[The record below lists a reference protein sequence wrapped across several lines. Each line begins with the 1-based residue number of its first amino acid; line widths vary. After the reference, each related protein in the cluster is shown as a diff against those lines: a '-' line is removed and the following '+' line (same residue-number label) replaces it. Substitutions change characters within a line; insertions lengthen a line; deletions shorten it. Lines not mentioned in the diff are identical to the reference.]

1 MTLIS
6 RKARRAAAAAAAASL
21 LLAASACSNSSSDD
35 ASAGG
40 SEAMNLW
47 TNVSPGPGLD
57 YLNAAIKKFEGEHKG
72 VTIKLKTMPDNELDG
87 ALQTALQGGKSTAP
101 DIFLQR
107 GGGKL
112 KAMVQTAEP
121 QVMDITD
128 KRSDD
133 AKNLIPDSA
142 YGPETV
148 DGKVY
153 AVPVA
158 IQPGGFFYSKDL
170 FKAAGI
176 TQNPTTLEELT
187 KDAATLKAKGT
198 PLVVGAKDGWP
209 AGHWYYW
216 FALRACSQDVLNE
229 TAESLKFDDPCWTK
243 AGEQLK
249 AFIATKP
256 FQDGFLD
263 MGQEGAGSSKA
274 LIANHK
280 GAAELMGAWAPGVIA
295 GLTPDKKPLPDL
307 GFFPFVSIP
316 GGEGDPDATM
326 GGVDAYSCS
335 AWAPDVCADF
345 LNMLATTESATDYA
359 KAFQTVPANTE
370 AQKSITDPL
379 TKQMA
384 DSVAKAPYVSFW
396 LDSLY
401 GQNVGTALN
410 TSVVKLF
417 AGKGDVQD
425 IIDAVNN
432 AGAKG

>member
-1 MTLIS
+1 MSLIS
-6 RKARRAAAAAAAASL
+6 RKARRAAATAVAAPPP
-21 LLAASACSNSSSDD
+21 LAATARRNSSSDSSSD
-35 ASAGG
+35 EGG
-40 SEAMNLW
+40 AMTLW
-47 TNVSPGPGLD
+47 TSVGPGPGLD
-57 YLNAAIKKFEGEHKG
+57 YMNSAVKAFEAEHD
-72 VTIKLKTMPDNELDG
+72 VTIDLKTMPDNELDG
-87 ALQTALQGGKSTAP
+87 ALQTALQGGASTAP

-133 AKNLIPDSA
+133 AKTLIPESA

-170 FKAAGI
+170 FAAAGI
-176 TQNPTTLEELT
+176 EKNPTTLDEL
-187 KDAATLKAKGT
+187 KDAAKKLKAKGT
-198 PLVVGAKDGWP
+198 PIAVGAKDGWP

-216 FALRACSQDVLNE
+216 FALRACSEDVLNE
-229 TAESLKFDDPCWTK
+229 TAESLQFNDPCWTR
-243 AGEQLK
+243 AGEELEK
-249 AFIATKP
+249 FLAEKP
-256 FQDGFLD
+256 FQEGFLD

-274 LIANHK
+274 LLASHK
-280 GAAELMGAWAPGVIA
+280 ASAELMGAWAPGVIA
-295 GLTPDKKPLPDL
+295 GLTEDKKPLPDL

-316 GGEGDPDATM
+316 GGEGDPAAAM

-335 AWAPDVCADF
+335 AWAPDLCAEF
-345 LNMLATTESATDYA
+345 LNMLASTESATAYA
-359 KAFQTVPANTE
+359 EAFQTVPANTE
-370 AQKSITDPL
+370 AQASIEDPL

-384 DSVAKAPYVSFW
+384 DAVTNAPYVSFW

-410 TSVVKLF
+410 TAVVELF
-417 AGKGDVQD
+417 AGKGDVKG